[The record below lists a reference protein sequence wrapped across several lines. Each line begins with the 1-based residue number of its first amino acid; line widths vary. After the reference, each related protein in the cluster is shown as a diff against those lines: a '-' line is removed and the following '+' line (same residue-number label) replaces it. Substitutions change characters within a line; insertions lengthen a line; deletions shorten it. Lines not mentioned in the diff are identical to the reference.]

1 MLKITGF
8 TYFIPLSSPKAK
20 HKCIKD
26 MKSIIMTK
34 SNSVYKIF
42 HTEDEKLT
50 PADLRIKQRC
60 CNFDL
65 LEQMCITYANKDTN

>member
-1 MLKITGF
+1 MKEYKTLLQNQ
-8 TYFIPLSSPKAK
+8 Y
-20 HKCIKD
+20 KCIKD

-34 SNSVYKIF
+34 SNRVYKIF

-65 LEQMCITYANKDTN
+65 LEQMGTTYINKEDTN